1 MLNYRFKKRLLILSI
16 FIFIA
21 GTVHASTF
29 VDGGNRLVNTQMTD
43 GSWEWNLGSGV
54 SSTNQAAPAG
64 MGLLA
69 AYNQTG
75 DINYLNQAIAAG
87 EFIIANSPT
96 HHTQNGIFMSELS
109 RVTGDNRYADTVKS
123 DYYDAL
129 EAGTFEKGGLFY
141 DTATYAQYILNLR
154 IDQEY
159 DNLALWDLGTAAY
172 GAELIGASES
182 ELVTWGNY
190 IETGLNAWH
199 SAYSSTGNNY
209 AVLGLA
215 GSILGLA
222 ALNQDL
228 DNPISGGDYLDGAM
242 TAGDLAD
249 ILITYQAP
257 SGGFS
262 KYPDYPLDAYA
273 GAQAT
278 AFSIIALIEI
288 DAELYDTQI
297 NKASSWLQSIQ
308 LQTGGWSDGW
318 AGIGT
323 ERNEVTG
330 EVLWSMNAAVPEPS
344 TMILLGFGL
353 LSIASIGRKKLH
365 TL

>member
-1 MLNYRFKKRLLILSI
+1 MMIAKFKKIFMILKI
-16 FIFIA
+16 IIFIA

-29 VDGGNRLVNTQMTD
+29 VDGGNRLMNTQMPD
-43 GSWEWNLGSGV
+43 GSWEWTLESGV

-75 DINYLNQAIAAG
+75 DMNYLHQAIAAG
-87 EFIIANSPT
+87 EFIIVNSPT
-96 HHTQNGIFMSELS
+96 HHTQNGIFMKELS
-109 RVTGDNRYADTVKS
+109 RVTGDSRYADTVKS

-129 EAGTFEKGGLFY
+129 EAGTFEKGGSFY
-141 DTATYAQYILNLR
+141 NTASYAQYILDLR
-154 IDQEY
+154 VDQEY
-159 DNLALWDLGTAAY
+159 DNLALWDLGVAAY
-172 GAELIGASES
+172 GAELIGSSES
-182 ELVTWGNY
+182 ELITWGNY

-242 TAGDLAD
+242 TAGDLAN
-249 ILITYQAP
+249 ILITYQGP

-262 KYPDYPLDAYA
+262 KYPDYPLDMYA

-278 AFSIIALIEI
+278 AFSIIALIEL

-297 NKASSWLQSIQ
+297 NAASSWLQSIQ
-308 LQTGGWSDGW
+308 LETGGWSDGW
-318 AGIGT
+318 AGIGK

-330 EVLWSMNAAVPEPS
+330 EVLWAVNAAVPEPG
-344 TMILLGFGL
+344 TMVLLGFGL
-353 LSIASIGRKKLH
+353 LGIASIGRKKFNAG
-365 TL
+365 